1 MMIRNQLMMM
11 NDDDETGR
19 RGRDLVYEDKRIS
32 GWGAM
37 RAVGGVGGD
46 GYE

>member
-1 MMIRNQLMMM
+1 MMM
-11 NDDDETGR
+11 RRDDAE
-19 RGRDLVYEDKRIS
+19 RDLVYEDKRIS